1 MEELIITVTH
11 WNVIIEYNGK
21 HGVTTAYRNYR
32 RYNGQFNFGFSG
44 SGPATLVTALLEVL
58 YMDNEEVQDYRQ
70 WRGIAHIKGYDIINN
85 VVVLKRKDS
94 EKNELP
100 NLCGQ
105 FIIEVTEE
113 MIAIFPFLQQ
123 KKDLF

>member
-1 MEELIITVTH
+1 MEKLIITLTY
-11 WNVIIEYNGK
+11 WNVIIEYNGD

-58 YMDNEEVQDYRQ
+58 YMDNAEVEDYRKWEGVRQ
-70 WRGIAHIKGYDIINN
+70 IKGYDIINDLI
-85 VVVLKRKDS
+85 VRKRETPESKQS
-94 EKNELP
+94 G
-100 NLCGQ
+100 LCGQ
-105 FIIEVTEE
+105 LQIDVTEE
-113 MIAIFPFLQQ
+113 MISIFPFLQQ